1 MDKIIEELANR
12 CAINVLSE
20 QIDKVKQ
27 AYIAGYNEAKGIV
40 VEDNVTYIDLGLQ
53 SGTLWAT
60 KFIGATEGKPE
71 GCRMVYEDAKS
82 FSLPTEEQFLELHR
96 LPYKINE
103 TTIDLYGCNGNILS
117 LPLCGFVQNGD
128 LVANNI
134 HLWLR
139 DKEPTEW
146 NSVRVGSYF
155 GKSYAVNANN
165 KDYVYLLFMGS
176 LLPVLTV
183 KKAK

>member
-60 KFIGATEGKPE
+60 KFIGATEEKPE
-71 GCRMVYEDAKS
+71 GCRMVYEDAKK
-82 FSLPTEEQFLELHR
+82 FLLPTAEQFLELSR

-117 LPLCGFVQNGD
+117 LPLCGFIQNGD

-139 DKEPTEW
+139 DEKTTEW
-146 NSVRVGSYF
+146 NSVNVGRYF
-155 GKSYAVNANN
+155 GKYHGVDVNN
-165 KDYVYLLFMGS
+165 YGFVSLLFIGN

-183 KKAK
+183 KNAE